1 MDEGDIGQ
9 RDTFI
14 STFNIVV
21 LNRGSLYPN
30 LTLQCEIL
38 ASVHICISS
47 GAFRCINPAISSID
61 LSVHLI
67 RRVPDYLFSCVFLQ
81 LDEHNP
87 DWAMKQAN

>member
-30 LTLQCEIL
+30 LTLQC
-38 ASVHICISS
+38 
-47 GAFRCINPAISSID
+47 
-61 LSVHLI
+61 
-67 RRVPDYLFSCVFLQ
+67 
-81 LDEHNP
+81 
-87 DWAMKQAN
+87 